1 MRVSGVPAV
10 TAAVLGLVLLTGCQ
24 GDDLKGSKPVKSPA
38 ASASAVDPTTAPARP
53 GATDSGKA
61 SPSASAAPSG
71 PVRQV
76 IDASMAGGLS
86 KVSGKNPAR
95 DVDPGEMRDGMNLV
109 SAAYSDWGSDDAVLV
124 VAVDHV
130 PEATTKRREHL
141 WRGMLEHIEW
151 DFGQGVPEAQPVS
164 DPGPLGGSVECLS
177 ASLAENGN
185 VICGW
190 ADATTAGVA
199 LFPNSTVMSASMEFM
214 TMRVDLEK

>member
-1 MRVSGVPAV
+1 M
-10 TAAVLGLVLLTGCQ
+10 
-24 GDDLKGSKPVKSPA
+24 
-38 ASASAVDPTTAPARP
+38 
-53 GATDSGKA
+53 
-61 SPSASAAPSG
+61 
-71 PVRQV
+71 

-109 SAAYSDWGSDDAVLV
+109 SAAYSDWGSDDTVLV

-141 WRGMLEHIEW
+141 WRGMLEHIKW
-151 DFGQGVPEAQPVS
+151 DFDQGVPEAQPVS
-164 DPGPLGGSVECLS
+164 DPGPLGGSVECLP